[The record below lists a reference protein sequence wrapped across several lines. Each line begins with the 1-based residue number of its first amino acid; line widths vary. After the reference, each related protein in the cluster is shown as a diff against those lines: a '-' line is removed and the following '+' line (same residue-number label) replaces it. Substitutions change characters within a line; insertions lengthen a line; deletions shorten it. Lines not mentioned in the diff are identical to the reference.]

1 MKSAI
6 KVLTLVLAL
15 ALVLTVP
22 AFADEDR
29 DKARAAEYLREYY
42 GITFDGDVTVDA
54 FNDAL
59 AALGVEP
66 VEAEALTLAD
76 AVVAAIRLADMEK
89 LALTYINDDV
99 PDKAANVLAREEVTV
114 DEVYA
119 PYVACAL
126 ELDLVDD
133 DDDFAG
139 TVSAEKAA
147 DLLYAA
153 AEMAGK
159 GRHYIGRVDDDDI
172 LTVLRSTLDSFIIF
186 DEETLTNLGTEI
198 VLRGATTGYNLK
210 YAGYDA
216 NFLEEYTL
224 KYGHSDYTHAAQLI
238 ALMDSEGFDAY
249 IQIEPK
255 VSVYEYMIEWGEP
268 GEPTPQY
275 AVKQVSEDRYLCYA
289 IEYDM
294 MIEFE
299 NAAEKER
306 FHSLIETYAKKYD
319 ESYDADG
326 NLTEKLIAGAWWQ
339 PLYSSTTEME
349 NEEFELLY
357 DNVIYD
363 ANGVYSIHPFSLPD
377 ATQAI
382 ADVVAEVAP
391 ELSVSPVAI
400 YVNPAFYRY
409 ITGTSHQ

>member
-1 MKSAI
+1 MKNAM
-6 KVLTLVLAL
+6 KVLALTLAL
-15 ALVLTVP
+15 ALTLG
-22 AFADEDR
+22 FAALAEEDET
-29 DKARAAEYLREYY
+29 RAAEYLREYY
-42 GITFDGDVTVDA
+42 GVEFDGDVTVAA

-59 AALGVEP
+59 AAMGAEL
-66 VEAEALTLAD
+66 VEAETLTLAD
-76 AVVAAIRLADMEK
+76 ATVAAVKLADMEK
-89 LALTYINDDV
+89 LALSYIHDDV
-99 PDKAANVLAREEVTV
+99 PEKAANVLAEEEVTV
-114 DEVYA
+114 DEAYA

-126 ELDLVDD
+126 DLGLVDD

-139 TVSAEKAA
+139 AVSAKRAA
-147 DLLYAA
+147 ELLYDA

-159 GRHYIGRVDDDDI
+159 GRHYIGRVSDDDI
-172 LTVLRSTLDSFIIF
+172 LTVLRSTLESFIIF

-216 NFLEEYTL
+216 HFLEEYTL

-255 VSVYEYMIEWGEP
+255 VSVYEYMIEWGDP
-268 GEPTPQY
+268 GDPTPQY
-275 AVKQVSEDRYLCYA
+275 AVKQVSDDRYLCYA

-294 MIEFE
+294 LIEFE
-299 NAAEKER
+299 DAAEKER

-349 NEEFELLY
+349 NKEFGLLY

-363 ANGVYSIHPFSLPD
+363 ATGMYSIHPFSLPD

-382 ADVVAEVAP
+382 TDVVAEVEP
-391 ELSVSPVAI
+391 ELSVSLVEI
-400 YVNPAFYRY
+400 HVNPAFYRY
-409 ITGTSHQ
+409 ITGESHQ